1 MKKLCFL
8 LLLVPFL
15 SPAQVGSWSERNKE
29 LVDSLRANQSV
40 NSALYYTEFITAATT
55 ASPPFVGAAVS
66 SGTSAVN
73 TTNQTSERAG
83 VLRLTS
89 STTANGGYKWS
100 TDVTTYRIHAGDV
113 VECAIA
119 PVNFSTTTFRAG
131 FLDATT
137 SADAVDGVYFEYN
150 TSGALLLKTSKNST
164 RTTSS
169 TITTLSL
176 NTWYKLRITI
186 NSDAT
191 AAYGDVFD
199 ASGAFI
205 AGISVNTNIPTA
217 AGRECGIG
225 VIATESTTTATAMV
239 DLDYIYARLKF
250 TR

>member
-1 MKKLCFL
+1 MKRIAFFL
-8 LLLVPFL
+8 LLFPFL
-15 SPAQVGSWSERNKE
+15 SHAQIGTTYDMNKT
-29 LVDSLRANQSV
+29 LMDSIRGNQSV
-40 NSALYYTEFITAATT
+40 TSVLYYTGFLTAATT

-66 SGTSAVN
+66 SGTVAVN

-89 STTANGGYKWS
+89 STTANGGYKWQ

-113 VECAIA
+113 FECAIA

-150 TSGALLLKTSKNST
+150 TSGALLLKTSNNST

-191 AAYGDVFD
+191 IVYCDVFD

-205 AGISVNTNIPTA
+205 AGTSINTNIPTT

-239 DLDYIYARLKF
+239 DID
-250 TR
+250 